1 MMITNSEKAIQ
12 TIQNH
17 KGEFAEVKNPSY
29 IYPPVE
35 YYPLAKRSKKVSS
48 LMGAMM
54 DMDGTTT
61 TTEVL
66 CIYALE
72 MMIRRMSGKMNKEQ
86 WKGIDHN
93 TDLAFIIGNSTTK
106 HVEYLIKTYRNLL
119 DEKQSVKEFI
129 RAARWT
135 LQNSPDKNRRQEVM
149 TNIRKLGLSEY
160 LPAFENETEISLLSH
175 GWIKDISANTF
186 EMLVNMGIDMYYQTY
201 HEILIMLR
209 DGKGEVVRNMVFE
222 KNHHDDLISPM
233 PGIPF
238 LIPLLKGWLG
248 DEAPVMKDILFT
260 DYERSTGSSLTKEKK
275 EYLTKKIEK
284 MGLQFQK
291 NPVKVAL
298 VTSSIF
304 YEADIIIKEIF
315 KIMSDIIEKS
325 DLSNGKKAIIRN
337 KYTHYHNVYDSFVTA
352 NDSSEIR
359 LKPHRD
365 LYSIALH
372 KAALLPGDF
381 DKVIGFEDSESGTI
395 AMRAAGI
402 GCCIAV
408 PFAETSGHNL
418 QAASHILSGG
428 VPSAIL
434 DHDLFM
440 QFP

>member
-1 MMITNSEKAIQ
+1 MITNSEKAIQ

-17 KGEFAEVKNPSY
+17 QGEFAEVKNPSY

-35 YYPLAKRSKKVSS
+35 YYPLAKRSKKVDS

-54 DMDGTTT
+54 DMDRTTT

-66 CIYALE
+66 CVYALE
-72 MMIRRMSGKMNKEQ
+72 MMIRRMSGKIRREQ
-86 WKGIDHN
+86 WSGIDHN
-93 TDLAFIIGNSTTK
+93 TDLSYIIGNSTTK
-106 HVEYLIKTYRNLL
+106 HVEYLVKTYKDLL
-119 DEKQSVKEFI
+119 NEKESVLEFI

-135 LQNSPDKNRRQEVM
+135 LQNSPDENRRQEVV
-149 TNIRKLGLSEY
+149 TNIKKLGLNKY
-160 LPAFENETEISLLSH
+160 LPAFENETENSLLSQE
-175 GWIKDISANTF
+175 WIGDISAKNF
-186 EMLVNMGIDMYYQTY
+186 GMLVNMGIDMYYQTY

-209 DGKGEVVRNMVFE
+209 DGKGEVVRKMVFE
-222 KNHHDDLISPM
+222 NNHPDELISPM

-248 DEAPVMKDILFT
+248 EEAHTMKGILFT

-275 EYLTKKIEK
+275 EHFTEKIKK
-284 MGLQFQK
+284 MGLHFQK
-291 NPVKVAL
+291 NPVKLAL

-304 YEADIIIKEIF
+304 YEADIIIKEIL
-315 KIMSDIIEKS
+315 KIMSDITEKS
-325 DLSNGKKAIIRN
+325 DLSNGKKAEIRN
-337 KYTHYHNVYDSFVTA
+337 NYTHYHNVYDAFVTA

-372 KAALLPGDF
+372 KTALLPEDF

-418 QAASHILSGG
+418 QAASQILPGG

-434 DHDLFM
+434 DYDLFM
-440 QFP
+440 PSL